1 MTGFTVLSY
10 NLCHLTGLHSDFGF
24 VSLKLYHRKKKDK
37 SSKEGK
43 RPVSNEKGKGTDGP
57 TDGQDEPKEVMKES
71 EILLLQRL
79 DIIHSVLLS
88 KISLV
93 Q

>member
-1 MTGFTVLSY
+1 MTVF
-10 NLCHLTGLHSDFGF
+10 TGLHSDFSF
-24 VSLKLYHRKKKDK
+24 VSMKLHYRKKKDK

-71 EILLLQRL
+71 EMLLLQRSV
-79 DIIHSVLLS
+79 IIHSVLLEQRVC
-88 KISLV
+88 KLL